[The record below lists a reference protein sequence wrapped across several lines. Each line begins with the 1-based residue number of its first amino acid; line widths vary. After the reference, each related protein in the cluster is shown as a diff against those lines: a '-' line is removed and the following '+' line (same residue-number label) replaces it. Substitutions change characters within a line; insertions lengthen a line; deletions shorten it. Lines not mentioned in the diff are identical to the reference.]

1 MHHKLKTSSMGFNL
15 IEVLIVSSLL
25 SIAFLV
31 FLGALSSSKSASS
44 FTKIG
49 TTKNIILN
57 NMSEIIRSKRFD
69 EQTSSPWTSV
79 IGQEGYQEYH
89 LNFDGSNDYVVLP
102 DMSYLNDLTVS
113 GWIKIHSRNT
123 WERFFDFG
131 KGGAGDM
138 FLTVMGGRTNGN
150 LEMTIHPNGGTYTIN
165 AGTTLQDGNWHN
177 VVYTFDKG
185 GDGMKLYIDGVLV
198 GSNAY
203 NTASFSDWGSGQNFY
218 LGKANWNDPYF
229 DGEMDQISV
238 HNVALNGTMI
248 TELFTSGRNS
258 DLRNLNSIEGSMIG
272 YWKVNEG
279 SGTVLFDLV
288 NNAGNATL
296 VNGVLWEASSFVE
309 GDLAQFDDI
318 DDFNGYTN
326 SNDNLYPNYST
337 TVQVDYVDLAGKFR
351 VIKTSPTNYKRVV
364 IQVDHPGTTTLSDTL
379 IVSPGL

>member
-1 MHHKLKTSSMGFNL
+1 M
-15 IEVLIVSSLL
+15 SSLL

-79 IGQEGYQEYH
+79 IGQEENLEYH
-89 LNFDGSNDYVVLP
+89 ITFDGSNDYVALP
-102 DMSYLNDLTVS
+102 DMGYLNDLTVS

-131 KGGAGDM
+131 KAGGGDM
-138 FLTVMGGRTNGN
+138 FLSVMGGRTGGN
-150 LEMTIHPNGGTYTIN
+150 LEMTIHPAGGNYTIN

-203 NTASFSDWGSGQNFY
+203 NTASFSDWGAGQNFY
-218 LGKANWNDPYF
+218 LGRSNWNDPYF

-238 HNVALNGTMI
+238 HNIALNGAMVN
-248 TELFTSGRNS
+248 ELFVSGQNS
-258 DLRNLNSIEGSMIG
+258 DLRNINSIQGSMIG

-279 SGTVLFDLV
+279 SGTTLYDLV

-296 VNGVLWEASSFVE
+296 VNGVLWEQSSFVE
-309 GDLAQFDDI
+309 SDLAQFDDV
-318 DDFNGYTN
+318 DDFNGYTD
-326 SNDNLYPNYST
+326 SNINLYPNYT
-337 TVQVDYVDLAGKFR
+337 TTIQVNYVDLAGKFR
-351 VIKTSPTNYKRVV
+351 VIKSSPTDYKRVV
-364 IQVDHPGTTTLSDTL
+364 VHVDHPGTTTLSDTL

>member
-1 MHHKLKTSSMGFNL
+1 MYHKLRSSNLGFNL
-15 IEVLIVSSLL
+15 LEVLIVSSLL

-79 IGQEGYQEYH
+79 VGQEENLEYH
-89 LNFDGSNDYVVLP
+89 LTFDGSNDYVALP
-102 DMSYLNDLTVS
+102 DMGYLNDLTVS
-113 GWIKIHSRNT
+113 GWIKIHSRNS

-131 KGGAGDM
+131 KAGGGDM
-138 FLTVMGGRTNGN
+138 FLSVMGGRTGGN
-150 LEMTIHPNGGTYTIN
+150 LEMTIHPNGGNYTIN

-177 VVYTFDKG
+177 VVFTFDKG

-203 NTASFSDWGSGQNFY
+203 NTASFSDWGAGQNFY
-218 LGKANWNDPYF
+218 LGKSNWNDPYF

-238 HNVALNGTMI
+238 HNVALNGSMVN
-248 TELFTSGRNS
+248 ELFVSGQNS
-258 DLRNLNSIEGSMIG
+258 DLRNVNSIQGSMVG

-279 SGTVLFDLV
+279 SGTTLYDLV
-288 NNAGNATL
+288 DNAGNATL
-296 VNGVLWEASSFVE
+296 VNGVLWEASSNVE
-309 GDLAQFDDI
+309 GDLAQFDDV
-318 DDFNGYTN
+318 DDFNGYTD
-326 SNDNLYPNYST
+326 SNIDLYPNYTT
-337 TVQVDYVDLAGKFR
+337 TVQVNYVDLAGKFR
-351 VIKTSPTNYKRVV
+351 VIKSSPTDYKRVV
-364 IQVDHPGTTTLSDTL
+364 VHVDYPGTTTLSDTL